1 MKTYDKAKLR
11 SREKPTSSD
20 IISDKFG
27 ISLYLEYHQNTEKDS
42 PVNIG
47 GHTLCP
53 PPPRISVIIP
63 VFNEQDAIEK
73 VIGDIPSNLP
83 TEIIVVDN
91 GSTDQ
96 TAKLAAA
103 MGARIVRENRR
114 GYGSACLAGI
124 AATNDPDIVV
134 FLDGDYSDHPNEMPD
149 LIAPILE
156 NRADLVIGS
165 RVLGNSEPGALMIQ
179 ARFGNRLAT
188 SLIKILFGVSYTDLG
203 PFRAI
208 RYLALLDL
216 NMRDKTF
223 GWTVEMQVKAA
234 KQALKIQE
242 VPVSYRKR
250 IGVSKITGTLKG
262 TLKAGWKILFTIFM
276 YWLTK

>member
-1 MKTYDKAKLR
+1 MPA
-11 SREKPTSSD
+11 
-20 IISDKFG
+20 
-27 ISLYLEYHQNTEKDS
+27 
-42 PVNIG
+42 
-47 GHTLCP
+47 
-53 PPPRISVIIP
+53 PPRISVIIP

-73 VIGDIPSNLP
+73 VIGDIPGNLP

-124 AATNDPDIVV
+124 SATNDPDIVV

-223 GWTVEMQVKAA
+223 GWTVEMQVKAV

-262 TLKAGWKILFTIFM
+262 TLKAGWKILFTIFR
-276 YWLTK
+276 YWFTR

>member
-1 MKTYDKAKLR
+1 MPA
-11 SREKPTSSD
+11 
-20 IISDKFG
+20 
-27 ISLYLEYHQNTEKDS
+27 
-42 PVNIG
+42 
-47 GHTLCP
+47 
-53 PPPRISVIIP
+53 PPRISVIIP

-73 VIGDIPSNLP
+73 VIGDIPSHLP

-124 AATNDPDIVV
+124 AATNNPDIVV

-188 SLIKILFGVSYTDLG
+188 RLIKILFGVSYTDLG

-208 RYLALLDL
+208 RYRTLIDL

-242 VPVSYRKR
+242 MPVSYRKR
-250 IGVSKITGTLKG
+250 IGVSKITGTIEG
-262 TLKAGWKILFTIFM
+262 TLKAGWKILFTIFK
-276 YWLTK
+276 YRFTG

>member
-1 MKTYDKAKLR
+1 MPA
-11 SREKPTSSD
+11 
-20 IISDKFG
+20 
-27 ISLYLEYHQNTEKDS
+27 
-42 PVNIG
+42 
-47 GHTLCP
+47 
-53 PPPRISVIIP
+53 PPRISVIIP

-73 VIGDIPSNLP
+73 VIGDIPSHLL

-124 AATNDPDIVV
+124 AATNNPDIVV

-188 SLIKILFGVSYTDLG
+188 SLIKILFDVSYTDLG

-208 RYLALLDL
+208 RYRALRDL

-242 VPVSYRKR
+242 MPVSYRKR

-262 TLKAGWKILFTIFM
+262 TLKAGWKILFTIFK
-276 YWLTK
+276 YWFTK

>member
-1 MKTYDKAKLR
+1 MPA
-11 SREKPTSSD
+11 
-20 IISDKFG
+20 
-27 ISLYLEYHQNTEKDS
+27 
-42 PVNIG
+42 
-47 GHTLCP
+47 
-53 PPPRISVIIP
+53 PPRISVIIP

-73 VIGDIPSNLP
+73 VIGDIPGHLP

-124 AATNDPDIVV
+124 AATNNPDIVV

-149 LIAPILE
+149 LIAPILA

-188 SLIKILFGVSYTDLG
+188 TLIKILFGVSYTDLG

-208 RYLALLDL
+208 RYRALIDLD
-216 NMRDKTF
+216 MRDKTF

-234 KQALKIQE
+234 KKALKIQE
-242 VPVSYRKR
+242 MPVSYRKR

-262 TLKAGWKILFTIFM
+262 TLKAGWKILFTIFK
-276 YWLTK
+276 YWFTR

>member
-1 MKTYDKAKLR
+1 MPA
-11 SREKPTSSD
+11 
-20 IISDKFG
+20 
-27 ISLYLEYHQNTEKDS
+27 
-42 PVNIG
+42 
-47 GHTLCP
+47 
-53 PPPRISVIIP
+53 PPRISVIIP

-73 VIGDIPSNLP
+73 VIGDIPSHLP

-124 AATNDPDIVV
+124 AATNNPDIVV

-208 RYLALLDL
+208 RYRALRDL

-242 VPVSYRKR
+242 MPVSYRKR
-250 IGVSKITGTLKG
+250 IGISKITGTLKG
-262 TLKAGWKILFTIFM
+262 TLKAGWKILFTIFK
-276 YWLTK
+276 YWFTR

>member
-1 MKTYDKAKLR
+1 MPA
-11 SREKPTSSD
+11 
-20 IISDKFG
+20 
-27 ISLYLEYHQNTEKDS
+27 
-42 PVNIG
+42 
-47 GHTLCP
+47 
-53 PPPRISVIIP
+53 PPRISVIIP

-73 VIGDIPSNLP
+73 VIGDIPSHLP

-124 AATNDPDIVV
+124 AATNNPDIVV

-149 LIAPILE
+149 LIAPILA

-188 SLIKILFGVSYTDLG
+188 TLIKILFGVSYTDLG

-208 RYLALLDL
+208 RYRALIDLD
-216 NMRDKTF
+216 MRDKTF

-234 KQALKIQE
+234 KKALKIQE
-242 VPVSYRKR
+242 MPVSYRKR

-262 TLKAGWKILFTIFM
+262 TLKAGWKILFTIFR
-276 YWLTK
+276 YWFTR

>member
-1 MKTYDKAKLR
+1 MPA
-11 SREKPTSSD
+11 
-20 IISDKFG
+20 
-27 ISLYLEYHQNTEKDS
+27 
-42 PVNIG
+42 
-47 GHTLCP
+47 
-53 PPPRISVIIP
+53 PPRISVIIP

-73 VIGDIPSNLP
+73 VIGDIPSHLP

-103 MGARIVRENRR
+103 MGARIIRENRR

-134 FLDGDYSDHPNEMPD
+134 FLDGDYSDHPNEMPN
-149 LIAPILE
+149 LIAPILK

-188 SLIKILFGVSYTDLG
+188 GLIKILFGVSYTDLG

-208 RYLALLDL
+208 RYWALRDL
-216 NMRDKTF
+216 NMKDRTF

-234 KQALKIQE
+234 KKALKIQE

-262 TLKAGWKILFTIFM
+262 TLKAGWKILFTIFK
-276 YWLTK
+276 YWFTK

>member
-1 MKTYDKAKLR
+1 MPA
-11 SREKPTSSD
+11 
-20 IISDKFG
+20 
-27 ISLYLEYHQNTEKDS
+27 
-42 PVNIG
+42 
-47 GHTLCP
+47 
-53 PPPRISVIIP
+53 PPRISVIIP

-73 VIGDIPSNLP
+73 VIGDIPSHLP

-124 AATNDPDIVV
+124 AATNNPDIVV

-208 RYLALLDL
+208 RYRALRDL

-242 VPVSYRKR
+242 MPVSYRKR

-262 TLKAGWKILFTIFM
+262 TLKAGWKILFTIFK
-276 YWLTK
+276 YWFTR

>member
-1 MKTYDKAKLR
+1 MPD
-11 SREKPTSSD
+11 PT
-20 IISDKFG
+20 
-27 ISLYLEYHQNTEKDS
+27 
-42 PVNIG
+42 
-47 GHTLCP
+47 
-53 PPPRISVIIP
+53 RISVIIP

-73 VIGDIPSNLP
+73 VIGDIPGNLP

-156 NRADLVIGS
+156 NRADLVLGS

-262 TLKAGWKILFTIFM
+262 TLKAGWKILFTIFK

>member
-1 MKTYDKAKLR
+1 MPAP
-11 SREKPTSSD
+11 S
-20 IISDKFG
+20 
-27 ISLYLEYHQNTEKDS
+27 
-42 PVNIG
+42 
-47 GHTLCP
+47 
-53 PPPRISVIIP
+53 RISVIIP

-73 VIGDIPSNLP
+73 VIGDIPSHLP

-124 AATNDPDIVV
+124 AATNEPDIVV

-149 LIAPILE
+149 LIAPIME

-188 SLIKILFGVSYTDLG
+188 RLIKILFGVSYTDLG

-208 RYLALLDL
+208 RYRTLMDL
-216 NMRDKTF
+216 NMWDKTF

-234 KQALKIQE
+234 IQALKIKE

-250 IGVSKITGTLKG
+250 IGVSKITGTIEG
-262 TLKAGWKILFTIFM
+262 TLKAGWKILFTIFKYRFM
-276 YWLTK
+276 R